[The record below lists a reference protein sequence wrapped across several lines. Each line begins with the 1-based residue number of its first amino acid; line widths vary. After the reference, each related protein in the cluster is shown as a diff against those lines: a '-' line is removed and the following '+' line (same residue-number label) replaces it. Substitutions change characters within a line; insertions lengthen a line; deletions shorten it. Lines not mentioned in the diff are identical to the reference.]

1 MPTAKIY
8 GLRREIEPVQDA
20 MSDAIHD
27 CVSEALQFPREKRL
41 QRFILLDEKDFRYG
55 EGRTSKYT
63 VIDIAMFEGR
73 STETIK
79 GLINMLYERVP
90 AATGIPR
97 EMIDIT
103 IHEIPKTRW
112 GLLGRLGDDQDLGY
126 TVAV

>member
-1 MPTAKIY
+1 
-8 GLRREIEPVQDA
+8 
-20 MSDAIHD
+20 
-27 CVSEALQFPREKRL
+27 
-41 QRFILLDEKDFRYG
+41 
-55 EGRTSKYT
+55 
-63 VIDIAMFEGR
+63 
-73 STETIK
+73 
-79 GLINMLYERVP
+79 MLYERVP